1 MAVATGTALL
11 AGSALA
17 GAGAI
22 AGGAMSSSA
31 AKSAAN
37 TQAEAA
43 NRASQLQ
50 YDMFQQ
56 QMGLQEP
63 FRQAGLSGQ
72 NRLLDLL
79 GLSGNTGA
87 TGYGSA
93 MVPFSQTDFTA
104 DPGYA
109 FRLSEG
115 MKALEGSAAARGL
128 LKSGGTIA
136 GGQQYAQGLASQEYQ
151 NAFNRYYDE
160 RNAMIN
166 PLEALRGSAQ
176 TAATSM
182 GGAASQYGANVGNL
196 MLGAADARAAGRIG
210 SANAFSNALGQG
222 ASIFGNYLAQPSTGG
237 GFNPY
242 AAMGGANAGMNS
254 MPSYNATFDGLSLPS
269 GYVG

>member
-1 MAVATGTALL
+1 
-11 AGSALA
+11 
-17 GAGAI
+17 
-22 AGGAMSSSA
+22 
-31 AKSAAN
+31 
-37 TQAEAA
+37 
-43 NRASQLQ
+43 
-50 YDMFQQ
+50 MFQKQ
-56 QMGLQEP
+56 TELQEP

-87 TGYGSA
+87 QGYGSA
-93 MVPFSQTDFTA
+93 MTPFSQTDFTA

-136 GGQQYAQGLASQEYQ
+136 GGQRYAQNLASQEYQ

-160 RNAMIN
+160 RNAMIR

-176 TAATSM
+176 TTAESM
-182 GGAASQYGANVGNL
+182 GGAASTYGANAGNL
-196 MLGAADARAAGRIG
+196 MMGAANAAAAGRVG

-237 GFNPY
+237 FNPY
-242 AAMGGANAGMNS
+242 AAISGANAGINS
-254 MPSYNATFDGLSLPS
+254 MPSYSATFDGLSLPS